1 MSFFLPV
8 FRLLNDADV
17 RYVVVG
23 GIATILHGYVRA
35 TADIDLVVDLHADEA
50 SKTIRALTDGGFAA
64 RVPVDPMQFADRVK
78 RTEWIETK
86 GMQVFS
92 LFHKDMPELNVDLFA
107 HHPIPFDDLWSKSVV
122 MNLDGIPIRVCSVD
136 HLIELK
142 RIAGRHKDLA
152 DIEQLV
158 KIKAYGQ
165 ETSGP

>member
-78 RTEWIETK
+78 
-86 GMQVFS
+86 
-92 LFHKDMPELNVDLFA
+92 
-107 HHPIPFDDLWSKSVV
+107 
-122 MNLDGIPIRVCSVD
+122 
-136 HLIELK
+136 
-142 RIAGRHKDLA
+142 
-152 DIEQLV
+152 
-158 KIKAYGQ
+158 
-165 ETSGP
+165 